1 MMFWGAKYPI
11 ILAPMG
17 GVGTVE
23 LAAAV
28 CNAGGV
34 GSLAAAYLSP
44 QEIKRQI
51 EDFRSRT
58 DRPFAINL
66 FAQETKPLDR
76 DPGPML
82 SILTRFH
89 EELGLAPPTIPQ
101 KPAEV
106 FEEQVAA
113 VLEARVP
120 IYSFTLGIPRPKLL
134 ADFKSS
140 GTIVAGTATTLA
152 EAIALRESGV
162 DAIVAQ
168 GAEAGAHRGT
178 FLDNYERSLV
188 PTATL
193 VKQIC
198 NAISL
203 PVIASG
209 GIRDGKA
216 VAGFL
221 HQGAA
226 AVQIGT
232 AFIPCPESSAPD
244 VYKRAIMAAQP
255 ESKSVITRAF
265 SGKPARGLSNRFIE
279 EIEKQPQHILPFPW
293 QNAATRALRNAAA
306 KAGRGEF
313 LSLWSGQG
321 TAPLRQM
328 PADLLLKTLVKEAG
342 L

>member
-1 MMFWGAKYPI
+1 MFWGAKYPV

-28 CNAGGV
+28 SNAGGI

-44 QEIKRQI
+44 QEIRRQI
-51 EDFRSRT
+51 EELRSQT
-58 DRPFAINL
+58 DGPFAVNL

-82 SILTRFH
+82 SLLARFH
-89 EELGLAPPTIPQ
+89 EELGLAPPTLPQ

-113 VLEARVP
+113 VLEAKVP
-120 IYSFTLGIPRPKLL
+120 IFSFTLGIPRPKLL

-140 GTIVAGTATTLA
+140 GTVVAGTATTLA
-152 EAIALRESGV
+152 EALALRDSGV
-162 DAIVAQ
+162 DAIIAQ

-178 FLDNYERSLV
+178 FLDDYQKSLV
-188 PTATL
+188 PTTTL
-193 VKQIC
+193 VKEIR
-198 NAISL
+198 NSVSL

-216 VAGFL
+216 IAEFL
-221 HQGAA
+221 HQGAV

-255 ESKSVITRAF
+255 SSKSVITHAF

-279 EIEKQPQHILPFPW
+279 EIEKHPEQILPFPW
-293 QNAATRALRNAAA
+293 QNAATRALRNAAS
-306 KAGRGEF
+306 KVGRSEF
-313 LSLWSGQG
+313 LSLWAGQG

-328 PADLLLKTLVKEAG
+328 PAELLFKILVKEAG

>member
-1 MMFWGAKYPI
+1 MFWGARYPI

-28 CNAGGV
+28 LNAGGI
-34 GSLAAAYLSP
+34 GSLAAAYLAP
-44 QEIKRQI
+44 QEIRRQI
-51 EDFRSRT
+51 DELRSRT
-58 DRPFAINL
+58 DRPFAVNL

-82 SILTRFH
+82 SQLAQFH
-89 EELGLAPPTIPQ
+89 EELGLAPPTLPQ

-106 FEEQVAA
+106 FEEQAAA
-113 VLEARVP
+113 VLEAKVP
-120 IYSFTLGIPRPKLL
+120 IFSFTLGIPRPKLL

-152 EAIALRESGV
+152 EAVALRDSGV
-162 DAIVAQ
+162 DAIIAQ

-178 FLDNYERSLV
+178 FLQDYQQSII

-193 VKQIC
+193 VNQILDSV
-198 NAISL
+198 SL

-209 GIRDGKA
+209 GIRDGMA
-216 VAGFL
+216 VAQFL
-221 HQGAA
+221 QQGAA

-244 VYKRAIMAAQP
+244 VYKRAIMADQGS
-255 ESKSVITRAF
+255 SKSVITLAF

-279 EIEKQPQHILPFPW
+279 EIEKHPESILPFPW

-306 KAGRGEF
+306 KAGRSEF
-313 LSLWSGQG
+313 LSLWAGAG
-321 TAPLRQM
+321 NAPLRQM
-328 PADLLLKTLVKEAG
+328 PADELLKTFVKEAG

>member
-1 MMFWGAKYPI
+1 MFWGAKYPI

-28 CNAGGV
+28 SNAGGI

-44 QEIKRQI
+44 QEIRRQI
-51 EDFRSRT
+51 DDLRSRT
-58 DRPFAINL
+58 DRPFAVNL

-82 SILTRFH
+82 SLLSRFH
-89 EELGLAPPTIPQ
+89 EELGLAPPTLPQ
-101 KPAEV
+101 KPAEI
-106 FEEQVAA
+106 FEEQAAA
-113 VLEARVP
+113 VLEAKVP
-120 IYSFTLGIPRPKLL
+120 IFSFTLGIPQPKLL
-134 ADFKSS
+134 DDFKSS

-152 EAIALRESGV
+152 EAIALRDSGV
-162 DAIVAQ
+162 DAVIAQ

-178 FLDNYERSLV
+178 FLDDYQNSLV

-193 VKQIC
+193 VNQIL
-198 NAISL
+198 NSVSL

-216 VAGFL
+216 IAQFL
-221 HQGAA
+221 QQGAA

-232 AFIPCPESSAPD
+232 AFIPCPESSAAD
-244 VYKRAIMAAQP
+244 VYKRAIMGERP
-255 ESKSVITRAF
+255 EAKSVVTIAF
-265 SGKPARGLSNRFIE
+265 SGRPARGLSNRFIE
-279 EIEKQPQHILPFPW
+279 EIEKHPELILPFPW

-306 KAGRGEF
+306 KAGRSEF
-313 LSLWSGQG
+313 ISLWAGQG
-321 TAPLRQM
+321 TTPLRQM
-328 PADLLLKTLVKEAG
+328 PAELLFKTLVKEAG

>member
-1 MMFWGAKYPI
+1 MFWGAKYPI

-28 CNAGGV
+28 SNAGGI

-44 QEIKRQI
+44 QEIRRQI
-51 EDFRSRT
+51 DDLRSRT
-58 DRPFAINL
+58 DRPFAVNL
-66 FAQETKPLDR
+66 FAHETKPLDR

-82 SILTRFH
+82 SLLARFH
-89 EELGLAPPTIPQ
+89 EELGLAPPTLPQ
-101 KPAEV
+101 KPAEI
-106 FEEQVAA
+106 FEEQAAA
-113 VLEARVP
+113 VLEAKVP
-120 IYSFTLGIPRPKLL
+120 IFSFTLGIPQPKLL
-134 ADFKSS
+134 AHFKSS
-140 GTIVAGTATTLA
+140 GTIVAGTATTVA
-152 EAIALRESGV
+152 EAIALRDSGV
-162 DAIVAQ
+162 DAIIAQ

-178 FLDNYERSLV
+178 FLDDYQKSLI
-188 PTATL
+188 PTAAL
-193 VKQIC
+193 VKQIRSSV
-198 NAISL
+198 SL

-216 VAGFL
+216 IAQFL
-221 HQGAA
+221 QQGAA

-244 VYKRAIMAAQP
+244 VYKRAIMADRPQA
-255 ESKSVITRAF
+255 KSVITLAF
-265 SGKPARGLSNRFIE
+265 SGRPARGISNRFIE
-279 EIEKQPQHILPFPW
+279 EIEKHPEHILPFPW

-306 KAGRGEF
+306 KAGRSEF
-313 LSLWSGQG
+313 LSLWAGQS

-328 PADLLLKTLVKEAG
+328 PAELLFKTLVKEAD